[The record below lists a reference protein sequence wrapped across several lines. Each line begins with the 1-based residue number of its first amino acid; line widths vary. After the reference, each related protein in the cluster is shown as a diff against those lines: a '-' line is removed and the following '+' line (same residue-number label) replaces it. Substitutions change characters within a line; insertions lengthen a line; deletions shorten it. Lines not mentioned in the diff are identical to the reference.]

1 MRMMRDIHTYVRKHN
16 NNTQYMDK
24 YRERERRRERN
35 LESDVFEDDLFN
47 VAADGGLG
55 DHHFAEVQLVQGR
68 GLACV
73 IKANDHDL
81 VLLGREEGE
90 P

>member
-1 MRMMRDIHTYVRKHN
+1 MHENDETCIHTYVNITITRN
-16 NNTQYMDK
+16 IWIST
-24 YRERERRRERN
+24 ERERRRERN